1 MQIRAALTTFG
12 QFLNLSKSTNMIQG
26 FAIIFLL
33 LLTSELLVRSL
44 SLPFPSSVI
53 GLLLLL
59 LCLQIGVIKIEWVK
73 SVSDIL
79 LKHLALFFV
88 PPGVGLMLYVD
99 ALQQSALAIMLAWVI
114 STLAVMATVALLQ
127 QRLEK
132 HP

>member
-1 MQIRAALTTFG
+1 
-12 QFLNLSKSTNMIQG
+12 MIQG

-33 LLTSELLVRSL
+33 LLTSELLVRGL

-59 LCLQIGVIKIEWVK
+59 LCLQIGVVKIEWVK

-79 LKHLALFFV
+79 LKHLSLFFV

-99 ALQQSALAIMLAWVI
+99 ALQQSALAIVLAWIV

-132 HP
+132 P

>member
-1 MQIRAALTTFG
+1 
-12 QFLNLSKSTNMIQG
+12 MIQG

-59 LCLQIGVIKIEWVK
+59 LCLQIRVVKIEWVK

-79 LKHLALFFV
+79 LKHLSLFFV

-99 ALQQSALAIMLAWVI
+99 ALQQSALAIVLAWVI

-132 HP
+132 HL

>member
-59 LCLQIGVIKIEWVK
+59 LCLQIGVVKIEWVK

-79 LKHLALFFV
+79 LKHLSLFFV

-99 ALQQSALAIMLAWVI
+99 ALQQSALAIVLAWIV

-132 HP
+132 P

>member
-1 MQIRAALTTFG
+1 
-12 QFLNLSKSTNMIQG
+12 
-26 FAIIFLL
+26 
-33 LLTSELLVRSL
+33 VRSL

>member
-1 MQIRAALTTFG
+1 
-12 QFLNLSKSTNMIQG
+12 MIQG